1 VRKAFLLKLLSDLR
15 ASYWFIPGCL
25 VLVAAAGAFSTLAL
39 DEFDIV
45 QDALHPLALPRLD
58 AGGMRTILSV
68 IAQSV
73 MGVAGV
79 MFSITMV
86 AVSHASSQ
94 FGPRLIGNFMRDR
107 GNQWSLGILIA
118 TFVYALIVLRH
129 ITGDGLAPNAYPHLT
144 LMISLALALISV
156 CTVIFYVHH
165 VPETIN
171 VANISAS
178 LGRRLIAAIEAT
190 ASDAAP
196 REEPDGA
203 STPCPV
209 CLETQGY
216 VLQIDIP
223 LLDRIATAE
232 GTTIRVEVRPGD
244 FVTTYTRVATLDR
257 DATDMAATVR
267 AGFAVGGARIEDQDL
282 TFLVDQQVEM
292 VARALSPGVNDPRLL
307 ALADDRDAAD
317 RHRRPASSPP
327 GAPCPC
333 RNGPALR
340 RLPRRSCTA
349 AGDAAAER
357 ITRITPLADDRTRWA
372 DRVDGGL
379 VLGPGDRRRAREIGV
394 KLVHRPGADQDA

>member
-25 VLVAAAGAFSTLAL
+25 VLVAAAGAFGTLAL

-203 STPCPV
+203 SNPCPV

-292 VARALSPGVNDPRLL
+292 VARALSPGVNDPQTAINCLNWL
-307 ALADDRDAAD
+307 AAALAVADHEGSSFGLEGTDAVVIRRIGWTDLLEKSFGASWDYARQDRLARQSWCDLLD
-317 RHRRPASSPP
+317 T
-327 GAPCPC
+327 
-333 RNGPALR
+333 LQ
-340 RLPRRSCTA
+340 
-349 AGDAAAER
+349 AG
-357 ITRITPLADDRTRWA
+357 
-372 DRVDGGL
+372 V
-379 VLGPGDRRRAREIGV
+379 GPGNAASLRAFRAVME
-394 KLVHRPGADQDA
+394 KRSAD